1 MGRTSDAKER
11 LIATAIVLIRAR
23 SYASVSVDDMCH
35 DAGVRKGSF
44 YHFFPS
50 KRDLALAAVDAWW
63 AQLRAELLEP
73 SFATDLP
80 PLDRIRRL
88 FERVSAQHAATQAR
102 LGNVQGCPLGNL
114 TLELSAQDEVMREKL
129 DATFSHFGRFFEQ
142 ALRDAVQLGDV
153 PQDTDPEVS
162 AQALLA
168 YLYGTILL
176 AKSANN
182 AHLMQVLTPRA
193 LGLVALSAV

>member
-11 LIATAIVLIRAR
+11 LIVAAITLIRAR
-23 SYASVSVDDMCH
+23 SYNAVSVDDLCRG
-35 DAGVRKGSF
+35 AAVRKGSF

-50 KRDLALAAVDAWW
+50 KRDLALAAVDSWW
-63 AQLRAELLEP
+63 ERLRAELLEP
-73 SFATDLP
+73 SFAPDLP
-80 PLDRIRRL
+80 PLQRIRRL
-88 FERVSAQHAATQAR
+88 FERASNQHVANQER
-102 LGNVQGCPLGNL
+102 RGKMQGCPLGNL

-129 DATFSHFGRFFEQ
+129 DSTFSQFGQFFEQ
-142 ALRDAVQLGDV
+142 ALRDALETGDV
-153 PQDTDPEVS
+153 APDTDPQVT

-182 AHLMQVLTPRA
+182 AHLMQVLTGRA
-193 LGLVALSAV
+193 LGLVASPAG